1 MRLLARVLL
10 GLVAVVVVL
19 AAASYLL
26 PREVPVSRSV
36 VIDAPPAAVFP
47 WVNSLQKTA
56 EWSPW
61 MALDPDLQVSFE
73 GPTEGVGNTMTW
85 VSAKPE
91 VGSGRQEI
99 TLSEPDARVQ
109 SALDFGGMGT
119 ALASFDLAP
128 EGAGTKVTWG
138 LVADMGMSPVG
149 RYMGLMMDRWV
160 GADYEKGLASLK
172 AMVEGS

>member
-1 MRLLARVLL
+1 MRLLGRIVAGLL
-10 GLVAVVVVL
+10 VVVL
-19 AAASYLL
+19 LLAGGSYLL

-36 VIDAPPAAVFP
+36 VIEAPPAEVFP

-73 GPTEGVGNTMTW
+73 GPPEGIGNTMSW

-99 TLSEPDARVQ
+99 TVSTPDSHVE

-119 ALASFDLAP
+119 ARASFDLVP
-128 EGAGTKVTWG
+128 EGAGTRVTWG
-138 LVADMGMSPVG
+138 LVADMGNNPVG
-149 RYMGLMMDRWV
+149 RYMGLMIDRWV

-172 AMVEGS
+172 SMVES

>member
-1 MRLLARVLL
+1 MRLFGRILGILIGILVLL
-10 GLVAVVVVL
+10 
-19 AAASYLL
+19 AAGAYLL
-26 PREVPVSRSV
+26 PREVVVTRSA
-36 VIDAPPAAVFP
+36 VINAPPSAVFP

-61 MALDPDLQVSFE
+61 MGLDPAMKVTFE
-73 GPTEGVGNTMTW
+73 GPEAGVGNVMSW

-99 TLSEPDARVQ
+99 TASTPETRVE
-109 SALDFGGMGT
+109 SALDFGDMGT

-128 EGAGTKVTWG
+128 EGTGTKVTWG
-138 LVADMGMSPVG
+138 LVSDMGNNPVG
-149 RYMGLMMDRWV
+149 RYMGLMIDRWV

-172 AMVEGS
+172 AKVEG